1 MNADTIASNALT
13 VLSPV
18 LLAGLSWL
26 SVKAAQLISA
36 KVANERLRGI
46 LLRIDDA
53 VVAIVR
59 EISQVWVSGRKAA
72 SPCGTLTPEQRAQAK
87 QAALDSVMSQL
98 GTKGLAEVE
107 KVLGLAAEAVEA
119 FLATRIEAAVH
130 RLQTTA
136 PPAQDA
142 GTAGDAVPFAA

>member
-1 MNADTIASNALT
+1 MNANTIASNALV

-36 KVANERLRGI
+36 KVANERLRGV

-53 VVAIVR
+53 IVAVVR
-59 EISQVWVSGRKAA
+59 EISQVWVSGLKSE
-72 SPCGTLTPEQRAQAK
+72 SPYGALTADQRAQAK
-87 QAALDSVMSQL
+87 QAALDRVMSQL
-98 GTKGLAEVE
+98 GAKGLAEAQT
-107 KVLGLAAEAVEA
+107 VLGLAADAVET

-130 RLQTTA
+130 RLQT
-136 PPAQDA
+136 PAS
-142 GTAGDAVPFAA
+142 VL